1 MNFYIDKH
9 FQIILIDAF
18 LEELYVLY
26 KQFDKI
32 LSLDEISE
40 LIYKKTIYYEYY
52 KLLNKI
58 EKDEK
63 IKYCDAKEK
72 YDDSFMKLHIPIK
85 KISKKHYEFM
95 ENFKKK
101 YSEIKLNYC
110 FDDFWNVSMF
120 DFYIIIKK
128 SEIDF
133 FLEKFEEKFLNDYS
147 LKHIPV
153 FSPLYKG
160 KYPIISSYS
169 FYRALSR
176 LIIMFFESRIQP
188 ITFNNFYKYLNKNY
202 FESNIKKVFDYFY
215 FANIDI
221 LNIPIS
227 DFQEPKLVK
236 NLKYLDT
243 KNIILDILNIE
254 YKRNEEYLEQK
265 REAERLHKENRKF
278 INRLISDIEKILLK
292 WLDQN
297 KNNYKKRAYVF
308 EKDYRGSKYFEG
320 YINKMDRFDIEIILD
335 DIDMFGDKYLN
346 FRRRRPLIYSDKI
359 FLPIELFDD
368 VKKLIKEDFEKF

>member
-18 LEELYVLY
+18 LEESYVIY
-26 KQFDKI
+26 KKFDKI
-32 LSLDEISE
+32 LSLDEISKK
-40 LIYKKTIYYEYY
+40 IYDKIIYYEYY
-52 KLLNKI
+52 KLLNEI

-63 IKYCDAKEK
+63 INYCDAKEK
-72 YDDSFMKLHIPIK
+72 YDDSFMKLYIPIR

-95 ENFKKK
+95 KNFKKK

-110 FDDFWNVSMF
+110 FNDFWNVSMF

-133 FLEKFEEKFLNDYS
+133 FLEKFEEKFLNDYT

-176 LIIMFFESRIQP
+176 LIIMFFESRTQP

-297 KNNYKKRAYVF
+297 KNNYKKRVYVF

-346 FRRRRPLIYSDKI
+346 FRRSRPLFYSDKI